1 MFYKNIFDY
10 SFTEFKIH
18 ILIKCILDDKIT
30 NLKTNFEKITENQ
43 IDNFAMHKS
52 YNIFEQAKCINNID
66 ETIIILLN
74 FKYDVPE
81 VFYVSKVRMET
92 VLAQYFHKDGSV
104 ALFNGVNN
112 NNTKKIKLALS
123 EKQNIRKIKYPNN
136 SSGFIFFED
145 KYKKIF

>member
-18 ILIKCILDDKIT
+18 ILIKCIFDDKIT

-66 ETIIILLN
+66 ETITILLN

-81 VFYVSKVRMET
+81 AFYV
-92 VLAQYFHKDGSV
+92 
-104 ALFNGVNN
+104 
-112 NNTKKIKLALS
+112 
-123 EKQNIRKIKYPNN
+123 
-136 SSGFIFFED
+136 
-145 KYKKIF
+145 